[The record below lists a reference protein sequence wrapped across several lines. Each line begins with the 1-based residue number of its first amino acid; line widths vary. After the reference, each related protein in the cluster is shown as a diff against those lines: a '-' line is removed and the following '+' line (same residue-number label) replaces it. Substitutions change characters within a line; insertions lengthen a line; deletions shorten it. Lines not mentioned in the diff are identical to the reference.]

1 MIHILARITAKPGST
16 EQVHAALLDLVS
28 QTRREP
34 GCKLY
39 TLFQRDDE
47 PTVFMT
53 VEQWLDQASA
63 DAHMRTA
70 HLAAAMAQAGPHLAA
85 APEIHRYT
93 ALA

>member
-16 EQVHAALLDLVS
+16 EQVRAALLELVRH
-28 QTRREP
+28 TRQEP

-63 DAHMRTA
+63 EAHMRTA
-70 HLAAAMAQAGPHLAA
+70 HIAAAMAQTGPHLAA
-85 APEIHRYT
+85 PPEIHAYA